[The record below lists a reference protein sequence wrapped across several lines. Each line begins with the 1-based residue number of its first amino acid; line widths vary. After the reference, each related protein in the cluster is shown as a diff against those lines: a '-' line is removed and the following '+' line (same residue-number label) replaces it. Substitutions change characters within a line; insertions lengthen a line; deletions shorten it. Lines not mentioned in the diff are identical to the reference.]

1 VTRKKTKKTEVRLN
15 DVQEA
20 LFLAQEFKRRGDKE
34 MFARALNLAAMT
46 FTVYLSDKEL
56 MR

>member
-1 VTRKKTKKTEVRLN
+1 VTRKN
-15 DVQEA
+15 
-20 LFLAQEFKRRGDKE
+20 DKE